1 MKQQLRSRGGQVLAK
16 VSPAAA
22 EKVAARRS
30 MREELAQAR
39 RQIGRLRNRIVV
51 LEEEMQESRQ
61 LNRRLAE
68 LTDVV
73 QELLLPISQRDEEKV
88 RERLDRYS
96 ASL

>member
-1 MKQQLRSRGGQVLAK
+1 
-16 VSPAAA
+16 
-22 EKVAARRS
+22 

-51 LEEEMQESRQ
+51 LEDEMQESRQ